1 MRGLRSLSV
10 ASLVSTSL
18 VTFFYINQS
27 VAGPADYVFTPIVEA
42 GEKEVDFK
50 YGTAKAPD
58 GTRKTVYSLGFGYG
72 ATDYWFTEL
81 YLKRE
86 LQGGD
91 SLSLLEWENK
101 FQLTET
107 GKYPI
112 DVGLITEI
120 EAPLNNGKA
129 PCELKFGP
137 LFQTEFGKLQ
147 LNANVLF
154 ETKIGGADEERH
166 FTELGYQWQAKY
178 RLKPAF
184 EFGLQGIGE
193 VGEWK
198 HWDNADEQAH
208 RSVIVQGVMSC
219 EIHR

>member
-86 LQGGD
+86 
-91 SLSLLEWENK
+91 
-101 FQLTET
+101 
-107 GKYPI
+107 
-112 DVGLITEI
+112 
-120 EAPLNNGKA
+120 
-129 PCELKFGP
+129 
-137 LFQTEFGKLQ
+137 
-147 LNANVLF
+147 
-154 ETKIGGADEERH
+154 IGR
-166 FTELGYQWQAKY
+166 
-178 RLKPAF
+178 
-184 EFGLQGIGE
+184 
-193 VGEWK
+193 
-198 HWDNADEQAH
+198 AH
-208 RSVIVQGVMSC
+208 V
-219 EIHR
+219 